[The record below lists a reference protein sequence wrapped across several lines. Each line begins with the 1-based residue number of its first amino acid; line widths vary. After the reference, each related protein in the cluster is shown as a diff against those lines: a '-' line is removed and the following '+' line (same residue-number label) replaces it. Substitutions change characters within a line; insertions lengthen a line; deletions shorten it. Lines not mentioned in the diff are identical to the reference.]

1 MTFMPTDSSQMP
13 VGTTGYHLHLSLL
26 MFKPMVR
33 DSLLRV
39 AAVGALCGT
48 WTHHTRNRLVR
59 ADRVRRN
66 GEGRQHVSG
75 DQTHPLKQHIAVV
88 VTFNL
93 KHAAK
98 ITVCSFYH
106 FKSHFLTVV
115 TGHARHEG
123 QSYLLGL

>member
-1 MTFMPTDSSQMP
+1 M
-13 VGTTGYHLHLSLL
+13 TGYLLHLSLL
-26 MFKPMVR
+26 MFKPTVR
-33 DSLLRV
+33 DSLLRLV
-39 AAVGALCGT
+39 AVSALCGT
-48 WTHHTRNRLVR
+48 WIHCTRNGLVW

-66 GEGRQHVSG
+66 GEGSQHISG
-75 DQTHPLKQHIAVV
+75 NQTHPLKQHIAAV

-106 FKSHFLTVV
+106 FKSHFLIVV
-115 TGHARHEG
+115 TGHAHHQG

>member
-1 MTFMPTDSSQMP
+1 
-13 VGTTGYHLHLSLL
+13 
-26 MFKPMVR
+26 MVR

-39 AAVGALCGT
+39 VAVSALCGT
-48 WTHHTRNRLVR
+48 WTHHTRNSLVW

-66 GEGRQHVSG
+66 GEGSLHVSG
-75 DQTHPLKQHIAVV
+75 DQTHPLKLHIAVV

-98 ITVCSFYH
+98 IIACSFYH
-106 FKSHFLTVV
+106 FRSHFLTVV
-115 TGHARHEG
+115 IGHTRHEG